1 MVAVETK
8 NRNDIGENVYSG
20 FFGVVD
26 NESHII
32 FWKFKMADSIWRP
45 PK

>member
-32 FWKFKMADSIWRP
+32 F
-45 PK
+45 